1 MKTLLDK
8 ISGYKTYGIIA
19 LGLLVTLGYWL
30 NLIPSDLYK
39 DLLIL
44 LGLGGAATMR
54 AAIS

>member
-19 LGLLVTLGYWL
+19 FGLLVTLGYWL